1 MELTT
6 IHNIKWNNISN
17 HYTSR
22 PRPPIVQKIAKI
34 GNVNTYNIFN
44 APSIK
49 IEDNE
54 TSYTEFMEKVNSN
67 NVESV
72 DIYANDLH
80 GKFIT
85 KDGDSGTVQLIP
97 SDRLIDDF
105 LSHEINVKY
114 IRKDDNNMFLELLGY
129 TLRFIGI
136 MVIIQL
142 IASMISGNSSNPF
155 NMKKSIGKTYDADK
169 DNAIT
174 FDNVAGIDNS
184 KRELEEVVRFL
195 KNGDKFIEVGARI
208 PKGVL
213 LIGPPGTGKTLLAKA
228 VAGEAGVPFY
238 SCSASEFI
246 EMFVGLGA
254 SRIRELFKK
263 ANNTAPCIIFI
274 DEIDA
279 IGRQRSSGGYGGS
292 NDEREQTINQLLTE
306 MDGFENNNGVIVIA
320 ATNRAEL
327 LDEALVRPGRFD
339 RQVYVELPD
348 FTGRKAILEL
358 HTKNKNIDN
367 IDINSIARMT
377 MGFSGADLE
386 NLCNEAAIYAVSK
399 ERTKIIQQD
408 FDEVFDKI
416 LMGPIKDTVIMTDL
430 KKQTVA
436 YHEAGH
442 TLMGILLG
450 DYDQIHKVSIVPR
463 GGAGGVTYFQQNEE
477 RTDMGLYTREYLEN
491 RLMVLLGGRIA
502 EEIKFGT
509 MKVTTGASHDFSQA
523 TSLVSAMVSEYGF
536 NETIGYI
543 NANDASLANGMNS
556 DISVEVRFY
565 MERIYIK
572 ASNLMNMYRSYLDD
586 IAVLLL
592 EKETI
597 NHEDL
602 LHIINGIS
610 CEYSRHDKKLFIND
624 YTTPFDE

>member
-6 IHNIKWNNISN
+6 IHNLKLNNINN
-17 HYTSR
+17 HYVSR
-22 PRPPIVQKIAKI
+22 PRPTIVQKIAKI

-49 IEDNE
+49 ITDDE

-67 NVESV
+67 NIKSV

-114 IRKDDNNMFLELLGY
+114 IRKD
-129 TLRFIGI
+129 
-136 MVIIQL
+136 
-142 IASMISGNSSNPF
+142 
-155 NMKKSIGKTYDADK
+155 
-169 DNAIT
+169 NAIT

-195 KNGDKFIEVGARI
+195 KDGDKFIEVGARI

-213 LIGPPGTGKTLLAKA
+213 LIGSPGTGKTLLAKA

-348 FTGRKAILEL
+348 FIGRKAILEL

-367 IDINSIARMT
+367 IDIDSIARMT

-416 LMGPIKDTVIMTDL
+416 LMGPIKDTVIVTDL

-442 TLMGILLG
+442 NLMGILLG
-450 DYDQIHKVSIVPR
+450 YYDQIHKVSIVPR

-491 RLMVLLGGRIA
+491 RLMILLGGRIA

-543 NANDASLANGMNS
+543 NANDVSLANGMNT

-572 ASNLMNMYRSYLDD
+572 ASNLMNMYRAYLDD
-586 IAVLLL
+586 IAILLL

-597 NHEDL
+597 DYEDL

-610 CEYSRHDKKLFIND
+610 CEYSRNHKNLFIND
-624 YTTPFDE
+624 YTTSFDE